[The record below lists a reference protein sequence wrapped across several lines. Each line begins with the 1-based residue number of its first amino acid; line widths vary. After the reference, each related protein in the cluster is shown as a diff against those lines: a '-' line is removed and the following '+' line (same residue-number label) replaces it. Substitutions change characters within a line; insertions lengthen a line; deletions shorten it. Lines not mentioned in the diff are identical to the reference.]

1 MNEGNCCD
9 ETAGMCPTR
18 LLHPRSQVKHLMTRK
33 AAEFDVH
40 VPPLSQLVDKEV
52 RPALLSLRT
61 RGSREDKAGCSP
73 TFVLSYAKRG
83 QLLCALGVVCDF
95 GGLAV

>member
-1 MNEGNCCD
+1 
-9 ETAGMCPTR
+9 MCPTR

-61 RGSREDKAGCSP
+61 RGSREDKAGKAALPRSCYLM
-73 TFVLSYAKRG
+73 LSVVSCYAP
-83 QLLCALGVVCDF
+83 
-95 GGLAV
+95 